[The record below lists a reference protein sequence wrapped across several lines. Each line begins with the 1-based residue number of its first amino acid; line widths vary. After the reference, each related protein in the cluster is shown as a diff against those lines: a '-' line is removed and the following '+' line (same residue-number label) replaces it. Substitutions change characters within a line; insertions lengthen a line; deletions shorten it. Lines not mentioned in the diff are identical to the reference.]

1 MSALDS
7 EPLMVWLDS
16 DLAHSKSPV
25 DDIPEWRRPNGGGAI
40 LQSGPRRKPYEE
52 EPLGNAFSTSY
63 PPRPSGPWV
72 EQNGPVRPPHDRLVP
87 NGPPGRWDR
96 NGERDRERGRV
107 PQEWDADEG
116 GTCTRW
122 SFLVVHMYWHVMESL
137 WHASVKIVFSAG

>member
-1 MSALDS
+1 MMSTPDS

-16 DLAHSKSPV
+16 DLAYSKSPV

-52 EPLGNAFSTSY
+52 EPLGNAFSSSY

-72 EQNGPVRPPHDRLVP
+72 EQNGPVRPPHDRPGP

-96 NGERDRERGRV
+96 NGERDRERGRL

-116 GTCTRW
+116 GMCGCCL
-122 SFLVVHMYWHVMESL
+122 SFFW
-137 WHASVKIVFSAG
+137 

>member
-1 MSALDS
+1 MALALPCIYDEILESFGQVDLRATSELHFVGMMSTPDS

-16 DLAHSKSPV
+16 DLAYSKSPV

-52 EPLGNAFSTSY
+52 EPLGNAFSSSY

-72 EQNGPVRPPHDRLVP
+72 DQNGPIRPPHDRPGP
-87 NGPPGRWDR
+87 NGPAGRWDR
-96 NGERDRERGRV
+96 NGERDRERGRL

-116 GTCTRW
+116 G
-122 SFLVVHMYWHVMESL
+122 
-137 WHASVKIVFSAG
+137 